1 MLSMDNKKVSS
12 EGGGES
18 FFSILKKIQ
27 NIKIKKSQNL
37 FVDKF
42 VIISNF

>member
-1 MLSMDNKKVSS
+1 MLSMDKKKGMS
-12 EGGGES
+12 EGGGII
-18 FFSILKKIQ
+18 FSILKKFK

-37 FVDKF
+37 FVANF

>member
-12 EGGGES
+12 EGGGNH
-18 FFSILKKIQ
+18 FFISQKFQ

-42 VIISNF
+42 VII

>member
-1 MLSMDNKKVSS
+1 MKCYPWITKKFQVR
-12 EGGGES
+12 GGGGNH
-18 FFSILKKIQ
+18 FFISQKFQ

-42 VIISNF
+42 VII

>member
-12 EGGGES
+12 EGGWGNH
-18 FFSILKKIQ
+18 FFISQKFQ

-42 VIISNF
+42 VII